1 MKKLVEFAPNVK
13 GFQQNLYKDEIKNP
27 FINKSREI
35 VTDDPKYYNEYNL
48 YRIHWNITV
57 PTISVHL
64 APKKKAN
71 GAAVVV
77 FPGGGYRAVVIDREG
92 YDVAR
97 YLNAKGI
104 SAIIVKYRVL
114 PKSYKCRSAYLDPI
128 TVNSVYEDAREAMRV
143 THANAKEWNIDPK
156 KIGIL
161 GFSAGG
167 HLAHSLA
174 SDAVKDVPKPAFMTL
189 LNPAIEE
196 NVYCPET
203 YKNYPPTFLCIT
215 QNDKLVTV
223 DCNVRLA
230 QFLLKG
236 KAPLDFHIYTYGGH
250 GFHNKTK
257 SGKEVTWH
265 DDFETWLKAIGMIP

>member
-1 MKKLVEFAPNVK
+1 MEKLIELAPKVK
-13 GFQQNLYKDEIKNP
+13 GFVQKLYPNGPKDS
-27 FINKSREI
+27 FTNKSSEI
-35 VTDDPKYYNEYNL
+35 VTDDPKYYNEYGL
-48 YRIHWNITV
+48 YRIHWNISE

-64 APKKKAN
+64 APKNKAN

-97 YLNAKGI
+97 YLNSIGI
-104 SAIIVKYRVL
+104 SAIVVKYRVL
-114 PKSYKCRSAYLDPI
+114 PKNYKCRSSYLDPI
-128 TVNSVYEDAREAMRV
+128 TVNCIYEDAREAMRV
-143 THANAKEWNIDPK
+143 TKANAKEWNIDPK
-156 KIGIL
+156 RIGIL

-174 SDAVKDVPKPAFMTL
+174 SDAVKGVPKPAFMTL

-196 NVYCPET
+196 NVYKPET

-215 QNDKLVTV
+215 QTDKLVTV

-236 KAPLDFHIYTYGGH
+236 KVHLDFHIFTYGGH
-250 GFHNKTK
+250 GFHDKTK
-257 SGKEVTWH
+257 SGKEITWH
-265 DDFETWLKAIGMIP
+265 DNFEIWLKSIGIIG